1 MTEQH
6 EVEPND
12 ASDVVIA
19 RLEQHGGDSSM
30 AVEPPAAP
38 LDLSRPELAKTMR
51 RYTSDDVC
59 TPNTRSIE
67 RDVLLVA
74 FPEEKRQKLAAAFAQ
89 AEWRT
94 HFCEGPPAVAC
105 PLVTAGRACELR
117 TTVDVAVVA
126 IDPDHRLSSGQVPI
140 AFCAGCGASPG
151 VIVVQ
156 RDMDEVEIEG
166 PTALVGG
173 TSKPEVVV
181 GAAEALIEND
191 LTAADP
197 TGISSFSRRT

>member
-12 ASDVVIA
+12 GSDVVIA
-19 RLEQHGGDSSM
+19 RLEQHGGGYSM

-38 LDLSRPELAKTMR
+38 LDLSRPELAETMR
-51 RYTSDDVC
+51 RYTRDDVP
-59 TPNTRSIE
+59 TPNSRSIE

-89 AEWRT
+89 TEWRT
-94 HFCEGPPAVAC
+94 HLCEGPPAVVC
-105 PLVTAGRACELR
+105 PLVAAGHACELR
-117 TTVDVAVVA
+117 TAVDVAVVA

-140 AFCAGCGASPG
+140 AFCAGCGVSPG

-166 PTALVGG
+166 PTAIVGEPANPRWW
-173 TSKPEVVV
+173 SARP
-181 GAAEALIEND
+181 
-191 LTAADP
+191 
-197 TGISSFSRRT
+197 RR